1 MDAQR
6 TIAPPYLLFIGDVP
20 DDLAAKTAAGIVD
33 WRPEWCLA
41 QLRLPGCRADLGIA
55 EMTVAQAAAAGARTM
70 IVGAANAGG
79 VLPGHWV
86 ATIVEALR
94 AGLDVASGLHVRLDS
109 IPEIRAA
116 AAAGGR
122 QLFDVRHTT
131 QRFATGKGTRRSGRR
146 LLTVGTDCSV
156 GKKYTALALERAM
169 RARGLDADFRAT
181 GQTGVFISGRGVA
194 VDAVV
199 ADFISG
205 AVEWLSPT
213 AAPDHWDLIEG
224 QGSLFHPSF
233 ASVTLGLLHG
243 AQPDAFVV
251 CHEPTRTTMRG
262 VAHPLPSIG
271 DVIDL
276 TLRCGRL
283 TNPGI
288 RCVGVA
294 VNTERLGEE
303 EARAYLAAC
312 AAAHGLPASDPVRF
326 GVEGIVDLVVREFPR
341 A

>member
-1 MDAQR
+1 MQIAQ
-6 TIAPPYLLFIGDVP
+6 PYLLFIGDVQ

-41 QLRLPGCRADLGIA
+41 QLRLPGCKADLGIA
-55 EMTVAQAAAAGARTM
+55 EMSVAQAAAAGARTM
-70 IVGAANAGG
+70 VVGAANAGG
-79 VLPGHWV
+79 VLPDHWV
-86 ATIVEALR
+86 ATIVEALEQ
-94 AGLDVASGLHVRLDS
+94 GLDVASGLHVRLDS
-109 IPEIRAA
+109 VPAIRAA
-116 AAAGGR
+116 AAAHGR
-122 QLFDVRHTT
+122 QLFDVRHSA
-131 QRFATGKGTRRSGRR
+131 QRFATGKGTKRRGLR

-156 GKKYTALALERAM
+156 GKKYTALALERGM

-194 VDAVV
+194 IDAVV

-205 AVEWLSPT
+205 AVEWLSPE
-213 AAPDHWDLIEG
+213 ADPRHWDLIEG

-233 ASVTLGLLHG
+233 AGVSLGLLHG

-262 VAHPLPSIG
+262 VRHPLPTIQ

-276 TLRCGRL
+276 TVQCGRL

-288 RCVGVA
+288 RCVGIA
-294 VNTERLGEE
+294 VNTEALAESD
-303 EARAYLAAC
+303 ARAYLADC
-312 AAAHGLPASDPVRF
+312 AATHGLPATDPVRF
-326 GVEGIVDLVVREFPR
+326 GVDGIVDRLVGEFPP